1 MVVCGRETW
10 FCTSTFGVHIKVIMH
25 SVGPRVRLSLFYRH
39 SGWVVACSKVLVE
52 HDGGRGGRVEVDH
65 ALVGVW

>member
-1 MVVCGRETW
+1 
-10 FCTSTFGVHIKVIMH
+10 MH
-25 SVGPRVRLSLFYRH
+25 SVGPRVRLSLVYRH